1 MKTAFLAVLAAA
13 TLAGCV
19 VVPPEPPVPY
29 AAPRAYIGTPGVV
42 VVPGGYGGYYG
53 GHGHRHHHHGYP
65 GRGHWR

>member
-42 VVPGGYGGYYG
+42 VVPGGYYG
-53 GHGHRHHHHGYP
+53 GHGYRHHGYY
-65 GRGHWR
+65 GRGYWR